1 MKINRAAAFAPV
13 FSSAQ
18 AFSCAMFLLLASCS
32 APQVVPPP
40 PPSAPRPAPA
50 TPPPPPPASAF
61 KDWRDAPQT
70 PGNWRY
76 EAAPGGSVVRY
87 GSPGA
92 TVFAIACNR
101 TARTVSLI
109 RSGTSAVSLPM
120 SIATTS
126 EIRALFAEPARQGTA
141 QLVATLAIQ
150 DPLLDA
156 MAFSRGRFAVE
167 VNGLP
172 TLYLPAW
179 AEMGR
184 VVEDCRR
191 G

>member
-1 MKINRAAAFAPV
+1 MKINRASAFGP
-13 FSSAQ
+13 
-18 AFSCAMFLLLASCS
+18 AFSCAAVMMLVSCS

-40 PPSAPRPAPA
+40 PPSVARPAPKA
-50 TPPPPPPASAF
+50 PPPPPPASAF

-70 PGNWRY
+70 PGDWRH
-76 EAAPGGSVVRY
+76 EVSPTGAVARY
-87 GSPGA
+87 GSAGA

-101 TARTVSLI
+101 SARSVSLV
-109 RSGTSAVSLPM
+109 RSGSSAVSLPM
-120 SIATTS
+120 SVATTS
-126 EIRALFAEPARQGTA
+126 EIRSLSAEPAQQGA
-141 QLVATLAIQ
+141 PQLLATLAVQ

-179 AEMGR
+179 AEVGR
-184 VVEDCRR
+184 VIEDCRR

>member
-1 MKINRAAAFAPV
+1 MKINRAPTIGP
-13 FSSAQ
+13 
-18 AFSCAMFLLLASCS
+18 AFSCAVVMMLASCS

-40 PPSAPRPAPA
+40 PPSAPRPVPVAS
-50 TPPPPPPASAF
+50 PPPSPASAF

-70 PGNWRY
+70 PGDWRH
-76 EAAPGGSVVRY
+76 EASPTGAVARY

-101 TARTVSLI
+101 TARSVSLI
-109 RSGTSAVSLPM
+109 RSGSSAVSLPM
-120 SIATTS
+120 SVATTS
-126 EIRALFAEPARQGTA
+126 EIRSLSAEPAQGTA
-141 QLVATLAIQ
+141 QLLASLPVQ

-179 AEMGR
+179 AEVGR
-184 VVEDCRR
+184 VIEDCRR
-191 G
+191 N

>member
-1 MKINRAAAFAPV
+1 MI
-13 FSSAQ
+13 
-18 AFSCAMFLLLASCS
+18 
-32 APQVVPPP
+32 
-40 PPSAPRPAPA
+40 
-50 TPPPPPPASAF
+50 
-61 KDWRDAPQT
+61 
-70 PGNWRY
+70 
-76 EAAPGGSVVRY
+76 RY
-87 GSPGA
+87 GSPSA

-101 TARTVSLI
+101 TARSVTLI

-120 SIATTS
+120 SIATTG
-126 EIRALFAEPARQGTA
+126 EIRALSAEPAPQGRA
-141 QLVATLAIQ
+141 QLLATLAIQ

-179 AEMGR
+179 AEVGR
-184 VVEDCRR
+184 VVEDCRL